1 MNVRVRRRR
10 SAVRVASGVLFA
22 AAIATALAA
31 CAANSDTGDNG
42 GLSAVGDEVRPPAIA
57 FVDRPDGRPTIEVV
71 APLDG
76 SEVSTPTQIT
86 VQASG
91 LLLAAPGSPVD
102 GRGHWH
108 VLFDGCLPAGAL
120 VPDTSRSIHVGSG
133 RPTAVIDLPPGTH
146 ELCVQIS
153 DGFHVAVNVHDTVIV
168 TVVDE

>member
-1 MNVRVRRRR
+1 VLL
-10 SAVRVASGVLFA
+10 VAALSVV
-22 AAIATALAA
+22 LAA
-31 CAANSDTGDNG
+31 CTSAHSDAVDDG
-42 GLSAVGDEVRPPAIA
+42 GRSNLADEVRPPAIA
-57 FVDRPDGRPTIEVV
+57 FVDRPEGRPTVEVV

-76 SEVSTPTQIT
+76 SLVSTPTHIT

-91 LLLAAPGSPVD
+91 LILAAPGSPVD

-108 VLFDGCLPAGAL
+108 VLLDGCLPAGTL
-120 VPDTSRSIHVGSG
+120 VPDTPRSIHVGTG

-153 DGFHVAVNVHDTVIV
+153 DGFHVAVNVHDTVTV